1 MCGSDRKISAKWQ
14 SSNFERKY
22 YWDYREASW
31 GDKTP
36 QKKRVTIQDK
46 VLVRGFWNTEGKRT
60 ISKRGSPILHIET
73 ADYFQTCVEFLLLLL
88 SSDKRLQAVTKR
100 TSQQMM

>member
-1 MCGSDRKISAKWQ
+1 MVQIEKLVLSGRAAIL
-14 SSNFERKY
+14 
-22 YWDYREASW
+22 RENTTGITGRQA
-31 GDKTP
+31 GGTKLHK
-36 QKKRVTIQDK
+36 KKRVTIQDK

-73 ADYFQTCVEFLLLLL
+73 ADYFQTSVEFLLLLL